1 MKSLKLLLGVIVIVF
16 SQSLVQAQECKVS
29 NVTFKQSGGTITI
42 RYDLAGKANKAY
54 TVSVALSDD
63 GGRTFDIKPETLMGN
78 VGDKVKPGKGHEIV
92 WSLTVDFPRGLEGD
106 RFIFAVDA
114 VQKKRGKSGW
124 YLLGAGALGGA
135 IYYAVTYTGRE
146 EPSSSKGKLVLDIS
160 DFN

>member
-1 MKSLKLLLGVIVIVF
+1 MKSLKSLLGVIVILF

-29 NVTFKQSGGTITI
+29 NVTFKQSGETITI
-42 RYDLAGKANKAY
+42 RYDLAGKATKAY
-54 TVSVALSDD
+54 QVSVALSDD
-63 GGRTFDIKPETLMGN
+63 GGRTFNIRPETLIGD
-78 VGDKVKPGKGHEIV
+78 VGERVKPGIGHEII

-114 VQKKRGKSGW
+114 VQKKRSKSGW

-135 IYYAVTYTGRE
+135 VYYAVTLSGGE
-146 EPSSSKGKLVLDIS
+146 KASSSKGKMVLDIS